1 MINLVATASM
11 LLSAIATDSNPVR
24 WEADYGKALA
34 ATRSNDRPLLVV
46 LDIPADTDSS
56 FSSEQLNTK
65 GKQAK
70 LLSSYQLCHVDASTK
85 YGQKVA
91 EVFKAEKLPFAAVI
105 DKTGSIVLCKKVGQ
119 LSSDEWKNILTTFEK
134 GERSTAI
141 THTTGYREKKTSD
154 KNSSTRMFDNENPST
169 TIVSPSYCPS
179 CQLKAQKKM

>member
-70 LLSSYQLCHVDASTK
+70 LLSSY
-85 YGQKVA
+85 
-91 EVFKAEKLPFAAVI
+91 
-105 DKTGSIVLCKKVGQ
+105 
-119 LSSDEWKNILTTFEK
+119 
-134 GERSTAI
+134 
-141 THTTGYREKKTSD
+141 
-154 KNSSTRMFDNENPST
+154 
-169 TIVSPSYCPS
+169 
-179 CQLKAQKKM
+179 

>member
-1 MINLVATASM
+1 M
-11 LLSAIATDSNPVR
+11 
-24 WEADYGKALA
+24 
-34 ATRSNDRPLLVV
+34 
-46 LDIPADTDSS
+46 
-56 FSSEQLNTK
+56 
-65 GKQAK
+65 
-70 LLSSYQLCHVDASTK
+70 
-85 YGQKVA
+85 A

-119 LSSDEWKNILTTFEK
+119 LSSDEWKNILTIFEK